1 MTKEKEE
8 KNRPVEKEFRFS
20 GAPYRLKDEPYDE
33 YKARQKMLK
42 ALQKQKLKGEKIWQS
57 HVLGTYRKEF
67 KGHEKE
73 ITQKLQDYAKEQRD
87 SMDSDSNSES
97 EV

>member
-1 MTKEKEE
+1 MAKKKEDKS
-8 KNRPVEKEFRFS
+8 PVEKEFRFS
-20 GAPYRLKDEPYDE
+20 GAPYRLEGEDFEE
-33 YKARQKMLK
+33 YKARRKMLK

-57 HVLGTYRKEF
+57 HILGTYRKEF
-67 KGHEKE
+67 KGKGKE
-73 ITQKLQDYAKEQRD
+73 MLKQLQDYAKNQRN

>member
-1 MTKEKEE
+1 MTKKKKED
-8 KNRPVEKEFRFS
+8 KPIEKEFKFS
-20 GAPYRLKDEPYDE
+20 GAAYRLEDESYEE
-33 YKARQKMLK
+33 YRARQKMLK